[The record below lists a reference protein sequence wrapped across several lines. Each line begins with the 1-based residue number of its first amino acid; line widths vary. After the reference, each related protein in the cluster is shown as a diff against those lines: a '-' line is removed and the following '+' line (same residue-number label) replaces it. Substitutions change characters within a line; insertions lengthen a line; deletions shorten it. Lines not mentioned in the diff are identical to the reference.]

1 MQPVLVI
8 LDGAGDRPQPAL
20 QKAARI
26 AQAFDAPLD
35 IWVNAYVP
43 ALRQAA
49 RFEQSLQQAAKTH
62 LKERWQ
68 KCIQDTLGDDA
79 VIAEVEFS
87 KDPSAAIRH
96 RIIETDPQL
105 VVVHTSDENTLKRHL
120 MTPRDWKLIRKAP
133 CPVLCVHDTPW
144 ADQPKMVAAVDPGSI
159 DEEDLLSARVVS
171 AAKRYALALN
181 GNLQAVHVME
191 KLDETL
197 ILIGGETVPEY
208 ARNVDA
214 LRDHHRDNFQRF
226 AEGQGIPLEQQVLLE
241 GHVAPTLARFCD
253 IQEVDIM
260 VVGTVQRNLAER
272 LLLGA
277 TAETVITQSPRDVL
291 IIKPEGFRTPWL
303 S

>member
-1 MQPVLVI
+1 MQSILVI

-20 QKAARI
+20 EKAATI
-26 AQAFDAPLD
+26 ARAFDAPLD
-35 IWVNAYVP
+35 IWINAYVP

-62 LKERWQ
+62 LTARWQ
-68 KCIQDTLGDDA
+68 ERVKETLGDGE
-79 VIAEVEFS
+79 VVAEVDFS
-87 KDPSAAIRH
+87 KDPSAAIRQ
-96 RIIETDPQL
+96 RIIDTEPQL

-120 MTPRDWKLIRKAP
+120 MTPRDWQLIRKAP

-144 ADQPKMVAAVDPGSI
+144 ASTPKLLAAVDPGTL

-181 GNLQAVHVME
+181 GSLQAVHVME

-226 AEGQGIPLEQQVLLE
+226 AEGQGVPLEQQVLLE
-241 GHVAPTLARFCD
+241 GHVAPTLARFSD
-253 IQEVDIM
+253 IQAVDIM

-303 S
+303 H